1 MKTGKLILY
10 IALSM
15 DGYISRENGA
25 IDWLQGHGDMENP
38 DYGYEQFL
46 ATIDTVVMGW
56 KTYHQVVT
64 ELSPEAW
71 VYPNQEA
78 LVVTRQDVTLPSGQV
93 VIHPDQQVAA
103 VKERLAAGKNVW
115 LIGGA
120 QTAQAFIE
128 ANLVDE
134 YVLTIIPI
142 LLGSGIRLFQHSDT
156 EIPLRL
162 VQHQVLD
169 GMVMLTYHRR

>member
-1 MKTGKLILY
+1 MKRGKLILY
-10 IALSM
+10 IAVSL

-25 IDWLQGHGDMENP
+25 IDWLQGHGEIEHP
-38 DYGYEQFL
+38 DFGYEQFL

-56 KTYHQVVT
+56 STYHQVVT
-64 ELSPEAW
+64 ELSPDAW

-78 LVVTRQDVTLPSGQV
+78 LIVTRKTPTLPDGQN
-93 VIHPDQQVAA
+93 VIHPQNQLAA
-103 VKERLAAGKNVW
+103 VEAQLAAGKNVW

-120 QTAQAFIE
+120 QTAHEFI
-128 ANLVDE
+128 AHNLVDE
-134 YVLTIIPI
+134 YVITIMPI
-142 LLGSGIRLFQHSDT
+142 LLGSGIRLFNQSPT

-162 VQHQVLD
+162 IEQRVID